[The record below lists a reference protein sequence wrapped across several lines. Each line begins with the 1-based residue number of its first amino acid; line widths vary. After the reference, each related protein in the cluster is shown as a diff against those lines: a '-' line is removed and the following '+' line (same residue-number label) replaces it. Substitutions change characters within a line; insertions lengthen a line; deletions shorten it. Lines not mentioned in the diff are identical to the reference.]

1 MIYSINFEDMTKQLN
16 PFAVCQYLE
25 LNGWKHVPFKRED
38 VKVYQVFK
46 DNNLVQVNVPTS
58 KELYDYK
65 EAMYDVVKVIATFE
79 EKSLEQVMLYLLNPN
94 TDIIKIRFIDKE
106 VANGNILLD
115 DAIKLFDNAKKLIA
129 ATAADVINPQKIH
142 YGRAD
147 KSVLT
152 FLNQCRFG
160 QTEIGSYVVSVVCP
174 FAELSTNQE
183 CQQLSIFSDEENCE
197 NSLTRKVT
205 SRLID
210 NIATVKEK
218 IETGD
223 FDALSSEDN
232 EISSNFLEAL
242 SNFNLGSE
250 NSSVIFTPE
259 WSPMAK
265 KNRSSYKSVAITSD
279 YYQPITAAVQKI
291 KEKTKKQTEI
301 IGKISRLKAAPSV
314 DNRNGGEVVI
324 IFLNENNR
332 AKSVKAFLC
341 KEDYEKAVDAHQYGK
356 MVKIIGT
363 LTKNSRP
370 TLEDAIF
377 VSLE

>member
-1 MIYSINFEDMTKQLN
+1 MIYSINFLDMTQQLN

-25 LNGWKHVPFKRED
+25 LNGWKQIPFKRED
-38 VKVYQVFK
+38 VKVFQTFK
-46 DNNLVQVNVPTS
+46 DDNLIQANVPTS
-58 KELYDYK
+58 KELFDYK
-65 EAMYDVVKVIATFE
+65 EAMYDVVKVIAGFE
-79 EKSLEQVMLYLLNPN
+79 EKSEEQVMLYLLNPN
-94 TDIIKIRFIDKE
+94 TDIIKIRFINKE
-106 VANGNILLD
+106 VENGNILFD
-115 DAIKLFDNAKKLIA
+115 DAINLFDNAKKLIA
-129 ATAADVINPQKIH
+129 ATVADVINPQKIH

-147 KSVLT
+147 KSVQT

-174 FAELSTNQE
+174 FAELSADKE

-197 NSLTRKVT
+197 NSLTRRVT
-205 SRLID
+205 SRLIN

-223 FDALSSEDN
+223 LDSLASEDN

-242 SNFNLGSE
+242 SNLNLGSD

-265 KNRSSYKSVAITSD
+265 KNRSTYKSVAITND
-279 YYQPITAAVQKI
+279 YYQPITATVQKI
-291 KEKTKKQTEI
+291 KERTSKQTEI
-301 IGKISRLKAAPSV
+301 IGRIKQLKAAPSV
-314 DNRNGGEVVI
+314 DNRDSGEIIVI
-324 IFLNENNR
+324 YLNENNK
-332 AKSVKAFLC
+332 AKSVKAFLS
-341 KEDYEKAVDAHQYGK
+341 KEDYEKAVEAHQYGK

-363 LTKNSRP
+363 LTNNTRQI
-370 TLEDAIF
+370 LEDAVF